1 MKKKLESNEIFIAS
15 LQATVASLEGAME
28 SLRSDLSRQKQDFTE
43 QAVVKRSELYQLQN
57 ILKNIKKGEAEAAL
71 SLSREEAESLRREYD
86 ALKVFMEESL
96 NQAKKEKDDAASS
109 FEEQL
114 KSKEAIIIS
123 LRKDTALQKEV
134 ITSLDC
140 DLAKQKIDA
149 KQDILALRNKLE
161 RMQKA
166 RKICEEQVKGQ
177 EKTISEITGRLED
190 TNKENTHLQSQLSS
204 LKDSITRN

>member
-28 SLRSDLSRQKQDFTE
+28 SLKSDLSRQKQEFTE

-57 ILKNIKKGEAEAAL
+57 ILNIKKGEAEAAL

-109 FEEQL
+109 LEEQL

-166 RKICEEQVKGQ
+166 RKIWEEQVKGQ

>member
-1 MKKKLESNEIFIAS
+1 MHTNDTTVVLRPV
-15 LQATVASLEGAME
+15 LQYGST
-28 SLRSDLSRQKQDFTE
+28 RSR
-43 QAVVKRSELYQLQN
+43 Y
-57 ILKNIKKGEAEAAL
+57 
-71 SLSREEAESLRREYD
+71 
-86 ALKVFMEESL
+86 
-96 NQAKKEKDDAASS
+96 AKKEKDDAASS

-161 RMQKA
+161 RMQKL
-166 RKICEEQVKGQ
+166 
-177 EKTISEITGRLED
+177 EKYAKNR
-190 TNKENTHLQSQLSS
+190 
-204 LKDSITRN
+204 

>member
-1 MKKKLESNEIFIAS
+1 
-15 LQATVASLEGAME
+15 
-28 SLRSDLSRQKQDFTE
+28 
-43 QAVVKRSELYQLQN
+43 
-57 ILKNIKKGEAEAAL
+57 
-71 SLSREEAESLRREYD
+71 
-86 ALKVFMEESL
+86 MEESL

>member
-1 MKKKLESNEIFIAS
+1 
-15 LQATVASLEGAME
+15 
-28 SLRSDLSRQKQDFTE
+28 
-43 QAVVKRSELYQLQN
+43 LQN
-57 ILKNIKKGEAEAAL
+57 ILNIKKGEAEAAL

-86 ALKVFMEESL
+86 ALKVF
-96 NQAKKEKDDAASS
+96 AKKKKDNAASF